1 MEDSTTLCRRDS
13 CRGIVCA
20 YTGNEACDAGLYV
33 GFWNEESV
41 LTRVTTKA
49 EPLSRK
55 VLRTASEL
63 RGILA
68 LVAVFL
74 LGVFFTPRD
83 LATGYPIFLT
93 LRTQTDILFEYA
105 EYGILATGM
114 TLVII
119 SGGIDLSVGSVLGF
133 VATFFSLLM
142 IGYGWSA
149 AAAIPVALIA
159 GTAAG
164 MLNGLIIARFKLQP
178 FVATLAMMVA
188 ARGAAKLISGGIK
201 VQPAGRD
208 WYSLQSSSPDLYLW
222 MTTPL
227 KGIGLQPITL
237 AFLGSILVGYVIVR
251 YTRFGRYIY
260 AIGGSEEAARLSGI
274 PVGWVKVAAYG
285 FCGLMAGLAGISN
298 AARIDLGDPE
308 AGFTYEL
315 DAIAAVVIGGTS
327 LMGGRGGMFLTLIG
341 TLIIA
346 YIGKILSINNVEEA
360 YRLLA
365 KGAIIVVAV
374 LIQQRKS
381 SS

>member
-1 MEDSTTLCRRDS
+1 VEFRLTTD
-13 CRGIVCA
+13 
-20 YTGNEACDAGLYV
+20 
-33 GFWNEESV
+33 
-41 LTRVTTKA
+41 
-49 EPLSRK
+49 RK
-55 VLRTASEL
+55 PEGWHARALRAASEL
-63 RGILA
+63 RGVFA

-83 LATGYPIFLT
+83 LPPLFLA
-93 LRTQTDILFEYA
+93 LRTHVDILFEYA

-133 VATFFSLLM
+133 VSTLFSLLM

-149 AAAIPVALIA
+149 AAAIPAALGA
-159 GTAAG
+159 GLGAG
-164 MLNGLIIARFKLQP
+164 ILNGIIIARFKLQP

-201 VQPAGRD
+201 VQPAAES
-208 WYSLQSSSPDLYLW
+208 WYSLQNSSPALFGW
-222 MTTPL
+222 MTSRVR
-227 KGIGLQPITL
+227 GIGLQPVTL
-237 AFLGSILVGYVIVR
+237 FFLGCILIGYILLR

-260 AIGGSEEAARLSGI
+260 AIGGNEEASRLSGI

-285 FCGLMAGLAGISN
+285 FCGLMAALAGISM
-298 AARIDLGDPE
+298 AARLDLGDPE

-327 LMGGRGGMFLTLIG
+327 LMGGRGGMFFTLIG
-341 TLIIA
+341 TLIVA

-360 YRLLA
+360 FRLLA
-365 KGAIIVVAV
+365 KGGIILVAV
-374 LIQQRKS
+374 LIQQRRS
-381 SS
+381 R